1 MVLELHMFSYLT
13 SSPRL
18 SFALLVGA
26 FLLAGCQSSG
36 RDQERFAEVSIS
48 RLTSETAVD
57 TEERVRI
64 FNFWA
69 SWCTPCIKEMPEFES
84 FAQAHSEEVTL
95 YFVNLDRQE
104 VWDTAVVE
112 AAKNLNIT
120 HPIWLVQQ
128 ELDFDWR
135 FDVDQQWALPAI
147 PVTLMTYKDR
157 RLFFMRSMT
166 KEDLEA
172 ALLELHNNS

>member
-1 MVLELHMFSYLT
+1 MVLELHMFPYLK

-18 SFALLVGA
+18 SFALLIGA
-26 FLLAGCQSSG
+26 FLLIGCQPSG
-36 RDQERFAEVSIS
+36 RDQERFTELSIS
-48 RLTSETAVD
+48 RLTTETAID
-57 TEERVRI
+57 TVEHVRI

-69 SWCTPCIKEMPEFES
+69 SWCTPCIKEMPEFEN
-84 FAQAHSEEVTL
+84 FAKAHSQEVAL
-95 YFVNLDRQE
+95 YFVNLDREE

-112 AAKNLNIT
+112 AANNLDIT

-135 FDVDQQWALPAI
+135 FDVAQQWVLPAI
-147 PVTLMTYKDR
+147 PVTLMTYRDR

-166 KEDLEA
+166 TEDLEA
-172 ALLELHNNS
+172 ALLELHNN